1 MGRGRE
7 RLGNDF
13 PIGYFTPFR
22 INYLETELGKTAQLN
37 PGLAMEIAGGGTV
50 SEQPP
55 TTRKRL
61 SRRGHRG
68 RLTRDHD
75 HLRF

>member
-22 INYLETELGKTAQLN
+22 INYLKTELGKTAQL
-37 PGLAMEIAGGGTV
+37 V
-50 SEQPP
+50 
-55 TTRKRL
+55 RC
-61 SRRGHRG
+61 GH
-68 RLTRDHD
+68 
-75 HLRF
+75 